1 MKPLD
6 FKLNLDRPE
15 VQRFFRYLKIRN
27 AVWVQRM
34 NKKLVD
40 YEGDNILAKYKF
52 MNIWREL
59 DTFSQWEINE
69 TRDKVLSYAMLTIIV
84 GRMVLNPVTTRFLI
98 DGGSY
103 LTRDELIH
111 FLRDTF
117 DRPEQ
122 AVGDAIERYDTSNWE
137 SLTVQLLR
145 FRSRVTVQPLDM
157 LCAAIELNTC
167 TPHQLMELV
176 QKLFKVTA
184 FDAYEIVT
192 SFTYLGRKEITE
204 NHIYHMGHGARP
216 ALAMLYGYQVPTE
229 YEYLALSS
237 LAYEVKWHLKQ
248 GIIPSWEWIPQS
260 MQGNVMAT
268 EPHKWTLRTM
278 EDALC
283 EFRKY
288 ETIYRGGQGRRLY
301 REQINE

>member
-1 MKPLD
+1 MNPLD
-6 FKLNLDRPE
+6 FRLNLSRAE
-15 VQRFFRYLKIRN
+15 VQRFFHYLYLRN
-27 AVWVQRM
+27 AVWRQRID
-34 NKKLVD
+34 KQPID

-69 TRDKVLSYAMLTIIV
+69 IRGKVLSYAVLAILV
-84 GRMVLNPVTTRFLI
+84 GRMTLNPVTARFLL
-98 DGGSY
+98 DAGSEVSHKD
-103 LTRDELIH
+103 LTQ
-111 FLRDTF
+111 FLQDTF
-117 DRPEQ
+117 SHPPQ
-122 AVGDAIERYDTSNWE
+122 TVGDAIERYTISTWE
-137 SLTVQLLR
+137 SVANQLLR
-145 FRSRVTVQPLDM
+145 FRRLVTVRRLDM
-157 LCAAIELNTC
+157 LCTAIEYKTH
-167 TPHQLMELV
+167 TPNQLMELIH
-176 QKLFKVTA
+176 KLFNISI
-184 FDAYEIVT
+184 FDAYEVVT

-204 NHIYHMGHGARP
+204 DHIYHMGHGARP
-216 ALAMLYGYQVPTE
+216 ALAMLLGHQVPTE

-237 LAYEVKWHLKQ
+237 LAREVKLLLKQ
-248 GIIPSWEWIPQS
+248 GIIESWEWIPQS

-301 REQINE
+301 KGTN

>member
-1 MKPLD
+1 MNPLD
-6 FKLNLDRPE
+6 FRLNLNRAE
-15 VQRFFRYLKIRN
+15 VQRFFHYLYLRN
-27 AVWVQRM
+27 AVWRQRLD
-34 NKKLVD
+34 KQPVD
-40 YEGDNILAKYKF
+40 YEGDSILAKYKF

-69 TRDKVLSYAMLTIIV
+69 TRDKVLSYAVLAIIV
-84 GRMVLNPVTTRFLI
+84 GRMVLNPVTARFLI
-98 DGGSY
+98 DGGSD
-103 LTRDELIH
+103 LARNELAQ

-137 SLTVQLLR
+137 SLTAQLLR
-145 FRSRVTVQPLDM
+145 FRSRVDAQRLDM
-157 LCAAIELNTC
+157 LYAAIEYNIY
-167 TPHQLMELV
+167 TPHELMELV

-192 SFTYLGRKEITE
+192 SFTYMARKEITE

-237 LAYEVKWHLKQ
+237 LAYEVKWHLEQ

-260 MQGNVMAT
+260 MQGNVMAS

-288 ETIYRGGQGRRLY
+288 ENIYRGGPGRRLY
-301 REQINE
+301 NKEKV

>member
-1 MKPLD
+1 MNPLD

-15 VQRFFRYLKIRN
+15 VQRFFHYLYLRN

-34 NKKLVD
+34 DKKPVN

-59 DTFSQWEINE
+59 DTFSQWERNRIQG
-69 TRDKVLSYAMLTIIV
+69 KVLSYAVWVILI
-84 GRMVLNPVTTRFLI
+84 GRMTLNPVTAEFLEQADDNI
-98 DGGSY
+98 TTEQLCD
-103 LTRDELIH
+103 
-111 FLRDTF
+111 FLQSNFT
-117 DRPEQ
+117 RPEE
-122 AVGDAIERYDTSNWE
+122 AVGGAIERWGLVNWGT
-137 SLTVQLLR
+137 LAGGLAHYRRRLNAHK
-145 FRSRVTVQPLDM
+145 LDM
-157 LCAAIELNTC
+157 LCTAIEHKTH
-167 TPHQLMELV
+167 TPNQLMELIR
-176 QKLFKVTA
+176 KLFNVSI

-192 SFTYLGRKEITE
+192 SFTYLGRKEILE
-204 NHIYHMGHGARP
+204 DHIYHMGHGARP
-216 ALAMLYGYQVPTE
+216 ALAMLLGHQVPTE

-237 LAYEVKWHLKQ
+237 LAREVKLLLKQ
-248 GIIPSWEWIPQS
+248 DIIESWEWIPQS

-288 ETIYRGGQGRRLY
+288 ENIYRGGQGRRLY
-301 REQINE
+301 KGVNQ